1 MTHPFHPLSGR
12 QFEVVSMHRSGG
24 GWRVY
29 FADADQHPSS
39 ISTSFTDL
47 SAPDPFV
54 VQAAGRCYFRIPE
67 LLELV
72 RLVAEL
78 RGTGE
83 RRV

>member
-1 MTHPFHPLSGR
+1 
-12 QFEVVSMHRSGG
+12 VSMHRSGG

-29 FADADQHPSS
+29 FADANERLNS
-39 ISTSFTDL
+39 ISAAFTDL

-54 VQAAGRCYFRIPE
+54 VQASGRSYFRVSE

-78 RGTGE
+78 RGTGGCD
-83 RRV
+83 V